1 MGSTSLGRYQLL
13 SVLGQGAMGIVY
25 HAYDPVLD
33 REVALKELLFPV
45 DMDAAAVE
53 SAVARF
59 YTEARAAAR
68 LSHPTIVT
76 VHDVG
81 EEYGRLFLAMELLDG
96 ATLRQILDAS
106 GRFSIEDGLYVM
118 REVATAISTAH
129 GAGVVHRD
137 IKPDN
142 CFWLRDGRVKVG
154 DFGIARIGEQDFSR
168 AGTIMGTPGY
178 MAPEQVMG
186 REAGPSADVFS
197 WGAVAFEVLTGTP
210 PFGLDDMDLV
220 MQRIL
225 HDDPPD
231 VRDLGASVPEEMAR
245 AIGRALEK
253 DPKARYKDG
262 GHLASDLFGIAA
274 ITSGS
279 RHVPGG
285 LASAAVSGRT
295 KKEADAGPPGPRRK
309 RSRKPAAGS
318 SRRRRGS
325 ALPLVVMILAALGV
339 MGLVGWLLT
348 TQLSP

>member
-1 MGSTSLGRYQLL
+1 MSSTTLGRYQLL

-25 HAYDPVLD
+25 HAYDPMLD

-81 EEYGRLFLAMELLDG
+81 DEYGRLFLAMELLDG

-106 GRFSIEDGLYVM
+106 GRFSIEDGLYVV
-118 REVATAISTAH
+118 REIATAMATAH

-197 WGAVAFEVLTGTP
+197 WGAVAFELLTGTP

-225 HDDPPD
+225 HDEPPD
-231 VRDLGASVPEEMAR
+231 VRDLGASVPEEMAHV
-245 AIGRALEK
+245 IHRALEK
-253 DPKARYKDG
+253 DPRSRYDDG
-262 GHLASDLFGIAA
+262 SRLLSDLFGISAVAA
-274 ITSGS
+274 EGRHAPATFGSSAPPVGTSKRREEKARG
-279 RHVPGG
+279 
-285 LASAAVSGRT
+285 SGRRASS
-295 KKEADAGPPGPRRK
+295 KAPGSPK
-309 RSRKPAAGS
+309 
-318 SRRRRGS
+318 RRRGS
-325 ALPLVVMILAALGV
+325 ALPLLVMILAALGV

-348 TQLSP
+348 SLL